1 MDHVIREV
9 RKSFL
14 VRNLGDLCRE
24 TAKIRFLLDQEGGTS
39 NFRCRTGCFHPCST
53 AAYNDHVA
61 WLCDLM
67 FLIVFSLC
75 DSRID
80 GAADGAVDADTV
92 SGASDITGDTFS
104 DITDI
109 SELYFVYPFRISDQ
123 SAADPDQVRIPS
135 REDVFS
141 DMRITDISHGDAG
154 LVVFLFY
161 GFCHIGTPSVR
172 EMVGV
177 DLVLDGSVQSAGYV
191 DDVRFFLDILQI
203 VQAVVQRVSAF
214 QKFVCAD
221 TEEDREEGTYLAS
234 YFLHHETGKACTVL
248 CRASEL
254 IRSLVCERRE
264 ELAEK
269 IGVAGVDLHTVK
281 TGCLRAFCSFSV
293 FFYDA
298 HDLIFFQRT
307 RDLAALFGGDV

>member
-1 MDHVIREV
+1 
-9 RKSFL
+9 
-14 VRNLGDLCRE
+14 
-24 TAKIRFLLDQEGGTS
+24 
-39 NFRCRTGCFHPCST
+39 
-53 AAYNDHVA
+53 
-61 WLCDLM
+61 M
-67 FLIVFSLC
+67 FLIVFALC

-123 SAADPDQVRIPS
+123 SASDPDQVRIPS
-135 REDVFS
+135 CENVFS

-172 EMVGV
+172 EMVRV

-191 DDVRFFLDILQI
+191 DDVRFLLDILQI
-203 VQAVVQRVSAF
+203 VQAVIQRVSAF
-214 QKFVCAD
+214 QELIRAD

-281 TGCLRAFCSFSV
+281 ACCLGSFCGFSV
-293 FFYDA
+293 FFYNA
-298 HDLIFFQRT
+298 HDLILLQRT
-307 RDLAALFGGDV
+307 RDLSALFGGDV